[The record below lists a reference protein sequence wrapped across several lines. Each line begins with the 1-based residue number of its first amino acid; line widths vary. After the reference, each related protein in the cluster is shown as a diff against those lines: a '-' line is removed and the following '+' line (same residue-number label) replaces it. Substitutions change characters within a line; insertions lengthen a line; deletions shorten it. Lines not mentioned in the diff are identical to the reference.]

1 MNPTLIPG
9 FEDIIT
15 HIKQQEQRIKNLEQ
29 NEKVREARVQELY
42 LENKQLKEENEKLDA
57 KMLGYLADR
66 NYQKLK
72 NQKLQEE
79 KDDLEAQ
86 LEHHEEY
93 NRDLQQDHDDLEEEN
108 EKLKEENEKL
118 KNLCADPKSVEH
130 KNSVSNMILDNI
142 TYEDYLKMNE
152 QMEEANKKLT
162 EENKKLKEK
171 IKEYNGSDKHL
182 NKCIDSIRDQY
193 LEQKEENKKLKNDLR
208 LCAEGLI
215 PNDLIQRGIVETCRE
230 KVKELEAENKK
241 LKEDEEMMLSAVEVM
256 KFGMEHKW
264 DQKEKEWVS
273 EEEYEER
280 YGEE

>member
-29 NEKVREARVQELY
+29 KNKEQQE
-42 LENKQLKEENEKLDA
+42 ENKKLDA

-72 NQKLQEE
+72 YEALKEEKDNWEADDANLTKIISMINDLDDEFSVGGVDDIYDCIKDLKEE

-86 LEHHEEY
+86 VEHHEEY

-108 EKLKEENEKL
+108 KKL

-152 QMEEANKKLT
+152 QMEE
-162 EENKKLKEK
+162 ENKKL
-171 IKEYNGSDKHL
+171 
-182 NKCIDSIRDQY
+182 
-193 LEQKEENKKLKNDLR
+193 
-208 LCAEGLI
+208 
-215 PNDLIQRGIVETCRE
+215 RE
-230 KVKELEAENKK
+230 ENKK

-280 YGEE
+280 YREE